1 MQVFVR
7 IITWS
12 HTDPTLHVLDYI
24 YICTCFFRYF
34 HGCIFFLSSPI
45 SPLLPRPH
53 STFLFFIFY
62 FVLFV
67 LFPYFLPFYFLC
79 IVLYSLFFILLPSY
93 SDIFY
98 FIFLFSHP
106 HPHTVSC
113 LLIPNSYN
121 PGAAFFS
128 PLLLLSTFLSIQF
141 QLFAALFHVHTTT
154 NKVQSKFSE
163 GPIIAHQEKF
173 KLHRTNHI
181 VWKPKINKPASDF
194 CTILI

>member
-1 MQVFVR
+1 MCWT
-7 IITWS
+7 I
-12 HTDPTLHVLDYI
+12 YI
-24 YICTCFFRYF
+24 YMYILLS
-34 HGCIFFLSSPI
+34 IFSRLHLFSIISHLSS
-45 SPLLPRPH
+45 
-53 STFLFFIFY
+53 STSASLYFFIFY

-141 QLFAALFHVHTTT
+141 QLFTALFHVHTTT
-154 NKVQSKFSE
+154 NKVQSKFNE

>member
-1 MQVFVR
+1 MCWT
-7 IITWS
+7 I
-12 HTDPTLHVLDYI
+12 YI
-24 YICTCFFRYF
+24 YMYMLLS
-34 HGCIFFLSSPI
+34 IFSRLHLFYHLPS
-45 SPLLPRPH
+45 LLFYLGL
-53 STFLFFIFY
+53 TLLLYFLFFILFCLFY
-62 FVLFV
+62 FLIS
-67 LFPYFLPFYFLC
+67 FLPFYFLC

-121 PGAAFFS
+121 PGAAFFP

-141 QLFAALFHVHTTT
+141 QLFTALFHVHTTT
-154 NKVQSKFSE
+154 NKVQSKFNK
-163 GPIIAHQEKF
+163 GPIIALQEKF